1 MRRKRGRQTLVHR
14 GRTFRT
20 RLRGLLTLLFLGSVI
35 SLLVFGVVSVI
46 VYRSYA
52 SDLKL
57 PEEAI
62 ASVTIGQ
69 SIAYDR
75 NGQYLYQYVDEF
87 GGLRNPVPLD
97 QISPYLIAATI
108 ATEDASFY
116 DNPGVN
122 FSGLGRAAVENF
134 TPFGPG
140 FLEGSGGSSITQQLV
155 KNIYILGGSQ
165 GLAPRSVERKI
176 KETVLALELKR
187 KYDDNQI
194 LEWYLNQIFYGNS
207 AYGAEAAS
215 QRFFGKSAKD
225 LTLGEAALLAGLP
238 QTPFTYDPTN
248 LTKQPLAKQ
257 RQAQVLDLMIE
268 HLDNVNKIK
277 SLSDPGQPMLQLTA
291 DQINAAR
298 DEPLN
303 YITNQIDIR
312 APHFVYYVQDQ
323 ITKMCQ
329 AELFSAPGDI
339 PCDKVVG
346 QGGLRITTSLDLGLN
361 DIANQILEEKIAANE
376 DRYGGHDGS
385 LVAIQPSTGE
395 ILAYVGSR
403 DFWREDISGQVDIAS
418 SEKSHGSTMKMFTY
432 LTAFEQGSVPS
443 TYVDDKELLLDVGG
457 EKRPV
462 NNWNFSYLG
471 SITMRKA
478 IAESVNTAAVRTV
491 MADGIDNMRDMAHR
505 MGITDL
511 RQADCG
517 PTITLGACEVK
528 LVDMAYAV
536 SVLANNGVM
545 KGRRTSEDLPSG
557 YRELDPVSVLKILDS
572 QGNVIYQYGEPES
585 RQVVDPAYAYMVTDV
600 LSHDAISWARVPLDR
615 PAAAKTGTSEN
626 FRDNVVMGY
635 TPDLAAGVWMGNAD
649 NTAMAPGTFS
659 SAGTGPTWQAFMLE
673 AHKYLQI
680 PPHSFEKPA
689 DVQVVSCNG
698 HDEPFKI
705 DESPTKPGACR
716 APKRPGE
723 ATSSPTPRGPVFP
736 VRGTPSPTPS
746 PTPEP
751 TDTPEPAGPTPVLF
765 PYTVREGDTLDSIAE
780 RFHSTTAAIITANDL
795 ASEDI
800 FPGDKLLIPISLGPT
815 QAPAHANSAPD
826 ASSGRR

>member
-1 MRRKRGRQTLVHR
+1 M
-14 GRTFRT
+14 
-20 RLRGLLTLLFLGSVI
+20 
-35 SLLVFGVVSVI
+35 FGVVSVI

-52 SDLKL
+52 SDLTP

-75 NGQYLYQYVDEF
+75 NGQYLYQYVDPQ

-122 FSGLGRAAVENF
+122 FSGLARAAVENF

-140 FLEGSGGSSITQQLV
+140 FLAGSGGSSITQQLV
-155 KNIYILGGSQ
+155 KNIYISPSDRLD
-165 GLAPRSVERKI
+165 RKVSRKL

-194 LEWYLNQIFYGNS
+194 LEWYLNQIFYGND

-225 LTLGEAALLAGLP
+225 LTLGEAALLVGLP
-238 QTPFTYDPTN
+238 QAPGDYDPTN
-248 LTKQPLAKQ
+248 PAKQALAKQ

-277 SLSDPGQPMLQLTA
+277 SLSDPSQPMLQLTA
-291 DQINAAR
+291 DQINGAR

-312 APHFVYYVQDQ
+312 APHFVRYVEDQ
-323 ITKMCQ
+323 VTKMCQ
-329 AELFSAPGDI
+329 AGLFSAPGDVA
-339 PCDKVVG
+339 CDKVVG

-361 DIANQILEEKIAANE
+361 DIANQMLEEKIAANE

-478 IAESVNTAAVRTV
+478 ISESVNTAAVRTV

-528 LVDMAYAV
+528 LVDMTYAF

-545 KGRRTSEDLPSG
+545 KGRPTSEDLPSG
-557 YRELDPVSVLKILDS
+557 YRELDPVSVLKILDA
-572 QGNVIYQYGEPES
+572 QGNMIYQYGQPES

-600 LSHDAISWARVPLDR
+600 LSKDAISWARVPLDR

-649 NTAMAPGTFS
+649 NTPMAPGTFS
-659 SAGTGPTWQAFMLE
+659 SAGTGPTWQAFMLA

-680 PPHSFEKPA
+680 PPHPFEKPA
-689 DVQVVSCNG
+689 DVVTVSCNG
-698 HDEPFKI
+698 HDEPFKV

-723 ATSSPTPRGPVFP
+723 ATASPKPRGPVFP
-736 VRGTPSPTPS
+736 VRGTPTPTPS

-751 TDTPEPAGPTPVLF
+751 TDTPEPAGATPVPF
-765 PYTVREGDTLDSIAE
+765 PYTVREGDTLDSIAK
-780 RFHSTTAAIITANDL
+780 RFHTTTDAIIAANDL

-800 FPGDKLLIPISLGPT
+800 FPGDKLLIPIVLKPT
-815 QAPAHANSAPD
+815 HAGGQAGSAPD
-826 ASSGRR
+826 SGSGQH